1 METKRITSIDLMRG
15 IVMIIMVLDHVRDLF
30 HVTSLTEQ
38 PTDLLTTTPALFFTR
53 WITHLCAPVFVF
65 LSGVSAYLS
74 LTRTNDLQT
83 TRVYLLKRGVILIL
97 LDLTVVNFGVWFD
110 IHFNVFLFNVI
121 SAIGFGF
128 IVLALLIN
136 LSARTIGFIGLFIIF
151 FHNLAPL
158 VPGAEDALFKRI
170 LMPFFAPGAFPLGG
184 EKLFVVGYPP
194 LVWLGLVLAGFAAGT
209 FFMKE
214 PVVRKKLFL
223 RIGLGAVLL
232 FVALRFLNVYGDSF
246 AWEKQ
251 SSAFYTFLSFINLTK
266 YPPSLDFCLLFLGI
280 MFLLF
285 SVFENRRNKLT
296 DVVSV
301 YGKVPL
307 FYFIAHWYI
316 IHPVLLVLILFQG
329 FHVSDLTFGFNFGR
343 PAGYVGLQLWA
354 VYLVWIL
361 VVLVFYPLC
370 KWYWGYKQ
378 SHPEIKFL
386 KYL

>member
-1 METKRITSIDLMRG
+1 
-15 IVMIIMVLDHVRDLF
+15 MIIMVLDHVRDLF

-110 IHFNVFLFNVI
+110 LHFNVLLFNVI

-128 IVLALLIN
+128 IVLALLI
-136 LSARTIGFIGLFIIF
+136 SMPARTIGFIGLFIIF

-158 VPGAEDALFKRI
+158 VPGAEDSLFKRI

-184 EKLFVVGYPP
+184 GKLFVVGYPP
-194 LVWLGLVLAGFAAGT
+194 IVWLGVVLAGFAAGT

-214 PVVRKKLFL
+214 PAVRKKLFL
-223 RIGLGAVLL
+223 NIGLGAVLL
-232 FVALRFLNVYGDSF
+232 FAALRFLNVYGDSF
-246 AWEKQ
+246 PWEKQ
-251 SSAFYTFLSFINLTK
+251 STAFYTFLSFINLTK

-285 SVFENRRNKLT
+285 SVLENRRNKLT
-296 DVVSV
+296 DIVSV

-316 IHPVLLVLILFQG
+316 IHPVLLLLIFLQG
-329 FHVSDLTFGFNFGR
+329 FNVSDLTFGFNFGR
-343 PAGYVGLQLWA
+343 PEGYAGLQLGA
-354 VYLVWIL
+354 VYLLWII
-361 VVLVFYPLC
+361 VVIVFYPLC
-370 KWYWGYKQ
+370 KWYWAYKQ
-378 SHPEIKFL
+378 NHPEIKFL